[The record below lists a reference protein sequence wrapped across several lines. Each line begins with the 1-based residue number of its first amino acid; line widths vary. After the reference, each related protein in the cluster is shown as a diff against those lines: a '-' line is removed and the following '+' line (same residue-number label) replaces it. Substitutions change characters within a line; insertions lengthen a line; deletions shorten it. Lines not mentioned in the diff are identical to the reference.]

1 VSATNMSEVVGAMKP
16 GQLRRSIRCTQKV
29 TFYRNM
35 GMLFVRQTRVITADM
50 CNTCMTKSCW

>member
-1 VSATNMSEVVGAMKP
+1 MSEVVGAMKP